1 MYATYERLLWWF
13 CLFVLGSSLG
23 VITVMVVTKGCDW
36 MQDWFKMAECE
47 SILAVPD
54 TSRPRQIPAELRAEL
69 EQPIADNET

>member
-36 MQDWFKMAECE
+36 MQDWFNSTGDKNGDE
-47 SILAVPD
+47 SD
-54 TSRPRQIPAELRAEL
+54 R
-69 EQPIADNET
+69 D